1 MFISGEI
8 NLIIMQ
14 IESLKLFCDV
24 VQLLSFS
31 KAAKNNG
38 VTQSTVSQTINHLE
52 KDLTVQLIDRSQRPW
67 KLTTEG
73 QLFYDGCKGIINDF
87 QQLEYKIKKSNEEMN
102 SSVTVASIYSVGLRY
117 MKNSVSL
124 FTNFNPKAEINLKY
138 LTSSNVYKSVLN
150 DEVDFGIV
158 SFPKPMRELSIN
170 LWKVEQMVLTCP
182 PGHRL
187 SRQKLIAPQQISG
200 EDFIGF
206 NKNLEIQKQI
216 DRFLKQ
222 NEITVDIRMEFDNIE
237 SIKRAV
243 EIGTGISILP
253 APAINQ
259 EISNKTLVGVPF
271 TNNEFVR
278 PMGIIQRRSKKIN
291 ATALDFIEFLN
302 QEVE

>member
-1 MFISGEI
+1 
-8 NLIIMQ
+8 MQ

-31 KAAKNNG
+31 KAAKSNG

-52 KDLTVQLIDRSQRPW
+52 KYLSVQLIDRSQRPW

-73 QLFYDGCKGIINDF
+73 QIFYDGCKGIMNDF

-102 SSVTVASIYSVGLRY
+102 SSVTVASIYSVGLRD

-124 FTNFNPKAEINLKY
+124 FTELNSKAEINLKY

-158 SFPKPMRELSIN
+158 SFPKQMRELSVTT
-170 LWKVEQMVLTCP
+170 WKVEQMILVCP
-182 PGHRL
+182 PEHRL

-200 EDFIGF
+200 EYFIGF

-222 NEITVDIRMEFDNIE
+222 YEINVDICLDFDNIE

-253 APAINQ
+253 APTITQ
-259 EISNKTLVGVPF
+259 EIKNNTLVGVPF
-271 TNNEFVR
+271 TNNKFIR
-278 PMGIIQRRSKKIN
+278 PMGIIQRRSKRMN
-291 ATALDFIEFLN
+291 ATALDFINFLN
-302 QEVE
+302 RETE